1 MKNKKF
7 TVYAKRDN
15 GIITTIYTYKTRQA
29 ALKAMRRFK
38 NRYEHTNVKFI
49 RIWIEETKGAAI

>member
-15 GIITTIYTYKTRQA
+15 GIITTIYTYKTRDFGQQA
-29 ALKAMRRFK
+29 
-38 NRYEHTNVKFI
+38 I
-49 RIWIEETKGAAI
+49 